1 MQRITITVPDDVLSG
16 VKSAVDRGAAASVSA
31 FFSEAARAATPKDTL
46 EQLAA
51 DMEAEFGP
59 VPPEIQEWADR
70 ILAGEIDE

>member
-1 MQRITITVPDDVLSG
+1 MQRITITVPDDVLAD
-16 VKSAVDRGAAASVSA
+16 VKSVVDRGGAPSVSA
-31 FFSEAARAATPKDTL
+31 FFAAAARDAIPGDSL
-46 EQLAA
+46 EKLAA